1 MRVRKHFRTSY
12 ATIDYI
18 ISDFSLNRIG
28 DKDKYFRFCV
38 NKRMITL
45 NEQYDDKL
53 DKILTFII
61 KHCDYDDMPIHCLSK
76 IILSLSKVTN
86 ALSKGFMFIISR

>member
-1 MRVRKHFRTSY
+1 MKVSKHFRTSY

-38 NKRMITL
+38 NK
-45 NEQYDDKL
+45 
-53 DKILTFII
+53 
-61 KHCDYDDMPIHCLSK
+61 S
-76 IILSLSKVTN
+76 
-86 ALSKGFMFIISR
+86 ISRK